1 MRAVANSGTGAPSA
15 FPSADH
21 TAVLAGVHA
30 IRRRWWYGATFAA
43 VLVALSL
50 AHSDR
55 DFEEVVQLERLV
67 PRIERAQALSSESR
81 DVIVRMVAHQS
92 ALVGSGGQ
100 ARDLR
105 RKLAIERATN
115 ALKAKEGNSRAGS
128 NVALTTAAAPLRQ

>member
-21 TAVLAGVHA
+21 AAAHA
-30 IRRRWWYGATFAA
+30 MRRRWWYGATFAA
-43 VLVALSL
+43 ALVALSL
-50 AHSDR
+50 AHPDR

-92 ALVGSGGQ
+92 ALVGSGDQ

-105 RKLAIERATN
+105 RKLAIERTTN
-115 ALKAKEGNSRAGS
+115 ALKAKEGSSGAGS
-128 NVALTTAAAPLRQ
+128 NVALKTAAAPLRR